1 MAVLVVFH
9 NSYKIA
15 GGKKTRICMKLR
27 WVGNGYFC
35 SVAYTHGDDKHFAAF
50 HKQEIKQPNT
60 QKSKKKKKRTKD
72 KHSPPPGLSV
82 VTNRTFG

>member
-50 HKQEIKQPNT
+50 NKQQIKQPNT
-60 QKSKKKKKRTKD
+60 QKKQEKKKKRLRTNI
-72 KHSPPPGLSV
+72 PPRAICGHK
-82 VTNRTFG
+82 